1 MEEKILLEITN
12 YCESCPCH
20 EKCVEQE
27 CVLFRI
33 EKLIEEETKDERNN
47 N

>member
-12 YCESCPCH
+12 HCEECPNRECCP
-20 EKCVEQE
+20 EEE

-33 EKLIEEETKDERNN
+33 EKIVEEREGK
-47 N
+47 

>member
-12 YCESCPCH
+12 HCESCPCH
-20 EKCVEQE
+20 EKLV
-27 CVLFRI
+27 
-33 EKLIEEETKDERNN
+33 EEETKDERNN